1 MSNWKYY
8 EDVDFSDENVAR
20 YNIDTR
26 DFYCAVQ
33 TKEEMEQSDRLI
45 EKLDTSVIDTYP
57 TSKFY
62 HTEKEVKDMIERFWR
77 ESGGDGDWRCL
88 SLKSK
93 NKNVT
98 NWNLKYIRIVR
109 TDKGF
114 LVCNSYGV
122 IISKNS
128 LSDPIETEYLNH
140 ISDKMYKI

>member
-8 EDVDFSDENVAR
+8 EDVDFSDVNIAR

-33 TKEEMEQSDRLI
+33 TKAEMEQHDRLI
-45 EKLDTSVIDTYP
+45 ATLDTSKIDKYP
-57 TSKFY
+57 VTKFY
-62 HTEKEVKDMIERFWR
+62 HTEQEVKDLIERFWR

-114 LVCNSYGV
+114 LVCNSYGA
-122 IISKNS
+122 IISKND
-128 LSDPIETEYLNH
+128 LSDPIEQEYLNH
-140 ISDKMYKI
+140 IEDKLYKR

>member
-8 EDVDFSDENVAR
+8 EDVDFSDVNIAR

-33 TKEEMEQSDRLI
+33 TKAEMEQHDRLI
-45 EKLDTSVIDTYP
+45 ATLDTSKIDKYP
-57 TSKFY
+57 VTKFY
-62 HTEKEVKDMIERFWR
+62 HTEQEVKDLIERFWR
-77 ESGGDGDWRCL
+77 ESGGDGEWRCL

-109 TDKGF
+109 TDKGL
-114 LVCNSYGV
+114 LVCNSYGA
-122 IISKNS
+122 IISKND
-128 LSDPIETEYLNH
+128 LSDPIEQEYLNH
-140 ISDKMYKI
+140 IADKLYKR

>member
-8 EDVDFSDENVAR
+8 EDVDFSDVNIAR

-33 TKEEMEQSDRLI
+33 TKAEMEQHDRLI
-45 EKLDTSVIDTYP
+45 ATLDTSKIDKYP
-57 TSKFY
+57 VTKFY
-62 HTEKEVKDMIERFWR
+62 HTEQEVKDLIERFWR

-114 LVCNSYGV
+114 LVCNSYGA
-122 IISKNS
+122 IISKND
-128 LSDPIETEYLNH
+128 LSDPIEQEYLNH
-140 ISDKMYKI
+140 IADKLYKR

>member
-8 EDVDFSDENVAR
+8 EDVDFSDENIAR

-33 TKEEMEQSDRLI
+33 TKAEVEEGDKMLAN
-45 EKLDTSVIDTYP
+45 LDTTKIDKYRVD
-57 TSKFY
+57 KFY
-62 HTEKEVKDMIERFWR
+62 HTEQEVKDLIERFWR
-77 ESGGDGDWRCL
+77 ESGGDGDWRML

-98 NWNLKYIRIVR
+98 NWNLKYIRIAR
-109 TDKGF
+109 TEKGF

-122 IISKNS
+122 IISKIH
-128 LSDPIETEYLNH
+128 LSDPIEQEYLNH
-140 ISDKMYKI
+140 INKKMYKR

>member
-140 ISDKMYKI
+140 ISDKMYKR

>member
-8 EDVDFSDENVAR
+8 EDVDFSDVNIAR

-33 TKEEMEQSDRLI
+33 TKAEMEQHDRLI
-45 EKLDTSVIDTYP
+45 ATLDTSKIDKYP
-57 TSKFY
+57 VTKLY
-62 HTEKEVKDMIERFWR
+62 HTEQEVKDLIERFWK
-77 ESGGDGDWRCL
+77 ESGGDGEWRCL

-98 NWNLKYIRIVR
+98 NWNLKYVRIVR
-109 TDKGF
+109 TEKGF

-122 IISKNS
+122 IISKND
-128 LSDPIETEYLNH
+128 LSDPIEQEYLNH
-140 ISDKMYKI
+140 IADKMYKR

>member
-8 EDVDFSDENVAR
+8 EDVDFSDPNIAR

-98 NWNLKYIRIVR
+98 DWNLKYIRIVR

-140 ISDKMYKI
+140 ISDKMYKR